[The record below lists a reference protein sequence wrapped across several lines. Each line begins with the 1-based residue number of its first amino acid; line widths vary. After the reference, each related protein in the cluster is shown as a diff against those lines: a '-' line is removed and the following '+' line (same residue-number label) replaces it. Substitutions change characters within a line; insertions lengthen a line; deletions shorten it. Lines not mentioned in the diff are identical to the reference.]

1 MNKIQSLEEL
11 SKIIIKLKK
20 NKKKISLCHG
30 VFDLLHPGH
39 INHFAQAKKKADI
52 LVVSLTSDRFVL
64 KGPGRPYFKENLR
77 LQSVA
82 SLEVVD
88 YVLISDQKSSLQVI
102 KRLKPDFYFK
112 GSDYKIQKDDLT
124 GKIELEKKK

>member
-39 INHFAQAKKKADI
+39 INHFAQAKKKQI
-52 LVVSLTSDRFVL
+52 F
-64 KGPGRPYFKENLR
+64 
-77 LQSVA
+77 
-82 SLEVVD
+82 
-88 YVLISDQKSSLQVI
+88 
-102 KRLKPDFYFK
+102 
-112 GSDYKIQKDDLT
+112 
-124 GKIELEKKK
+124 